1 LEIESLLYHLQ
12 NILKRS
18 VEDIAPQ
25 FLIAYL
31 FELAKSFNSFYAEN
45 TVIDEENKKTS
56 EHRLYIVSLVGKSL
70 KRGMNTLGIKEVNK
84 M

>member
-1 LEIESLLYHLQ
+1 MH
-12 NILKRS
+12 
-18 VEDIAPQ
+18 A

-31 FELAKSFNSFYAEN
+31 FELAKAFNSFYAEN
-45 TVIDEENKKTS
+45 IVIDEKDKKTS
-56 EHRLYIVSLVGKSL
+56 EHRLYIVSLVGQSL